1 MRKPVIVS
9 VVNHKGGVLKTT
21 TTANLGAGLARKGSR
36 VLVCDLDPQ
45 QNLTVS
51 LIGRVPY
58 DENTPTLYDA
68 LMEEGGLDHL
78 IRPTSTKYLDIL
90 PSSEDFFAAELS
102 LAPREAREFV
112 FRTCCEQTTA
122 LKAYD
127 FVLIDNSP
135 SVSLVTVNSLIASDY
150 FLVPVSAE
158 YLPLTGLVMLGD
170 SIGRIQH
177 KLAPSLR
184 SLGVVITLFHRSE
197 TICRRV
203 ERELERELG
212 DMLFRTRIRVN
223 TKAKTAPS
231 VMKTIFE
238 YEDSP
243 QGRGTEDYTQLA
255 DEVVERVASF
265 ESATSLEPAAHA

>member
-1 MRKPVIVS
+1 MRSPIIVS
-9 VVNHKGGVLKTT
+9 IVNHKGGVLKTT
-21 TTANLGAGLARKGSR
+21 TAVNLGAALARKGKR
-36 VLVCDLDPQ
+36 VLLCDLDPQ

-51 LIGRVPY
+51 LIGRLLY
-58 DENTPTLYDA
+58 EEGKPTLFDA
-68 LMEEGGLDHL
+68 LMDESGLDHL
-78 IRPTSTKYLDIL
+78 IRPTSTKNLDL
-90 PSSEDFFAAELS
+90 VPSSEDFFAAELS

-112 FRTCCEQTTA
+112 LRTCLAATNA
-122 LKAYD
+122 LKSYD

-135 SVSLVTVNSLIASDY
+135 TVSLVTVNSLAASTY

-158 YLPLTGLVMLGD
+158 YLPVTGLVMLGD
-170 SIGRIQH
+170 SIGRIQQ
-177 KLAPSLR
+177 KLAPGLL
-184 SLGVVITLFHRSE
+184 SLGVVITMYHRSE

-212 DMLFRTRIRVN
+212 KMLFSTRIRVN

-243 QGRGTEDYTQLA
+243 QGRGTEDYSELG
-255 DEVVERVASF
+255 EEFLSRVASF
-265 ESATSLEPAAHA
+265 EEIVQERAANA